1 MVGVWS
7 AVSDCGQTVSD
18 VEQGAGAGMTVN
30 VGDMGGIQEV
40 NGVSIAKGA
49 PSVAPLAWR
58 VGPIC
63 RISYEGGQRHTG
75 F

>member
-1 MVGVWS
+1 MSCAAWLV
-7 AVSDCGQTVSD
+7 CGQRCVSD